1 MATTMQAR
9 AGYEEDLFAWT
20 QEQAALLRAHA
31 PDGLDWENLAEEI
44 ESMGRRDRR
53 ELESRLA
60 VILLHLLKWQTQPE
74 LRGTSWRS
82 TLRTQRRE
90 IRRLLKQ
97 SPSLRREV
105 PDLMR
110 EAYGDAVKDAVDETE
125 LPAKTFPNTCPYEP
139 DEVLDEDHLPMST
152 L

>member
-1 MATTMQAR
+1 MAAVTQAR
-9 AGYEEDLFAWT
+9 VGYEEDLFAWT

-31 PDGLDWENLAEEI
+31 QDGLDWENLAEEI

-60 VILLHLLKWQTQPE
+60 VVLLHLLKWQAQPA

-82 TLRTQRRE
+82 TLRIQRRE

-105 PDLMR
+105 PNLMV
-110 EAYGDAVKDAVDETE
+110 EAYGDAITDATEETE
-125 LPAKTFPNTCPYEP
+125 QPAKTFPKTCPYEAA
-139 DEVLDEDHLPMST
+139 DVLDENYLPT
-152 L
+152 AGL

>member
-9 AGYEEDLFAWT
+9 VGYEEDLFAWT

-31 PDGLDWENLAEEI
+31 HDGLDWENLAEEI

-53 ELESRLA
+53 ELESPLA
-60 VILLHLLKWQTQPE
+60 VVLLHLLKWQAQPA

-82 TLRTQRRE
+82 TLRIQRRE

-105 PDLMR
+105 PNLMV
-110 EAYGDAVKDAVDETE
+110 EAYGDAITDATEETE
-125 LPAKTFPNTCPYEP
+125 LPAKTFPKTCPYEAA
-139 DEVLDEDHLPMST
+139 DVLDENYLPT
-152 L
+152 AGL